1 MSLPGTPN
9 NILLQ
14 TGNGQNLVT
23 WNPVSGATGYSVLRS
38 LDGVNFSVIATPTL
52 SSYLDAAVTVGVQYF
67 YQVAATNPTIG
78 IYVPTSPAS
87 VVPVISGQMSLGA
100 LRLAAQQRADQV
112 NSNFVTTT
120 EWNTFI
126 NQSALELYDLLI
138 TTYEDY
144 YLAPPAYFITINNQQ
159 FYPLPDGINTSYT
172 NQNGQSFVAPPFY
185 KLQGVDLGLANSQ
198 PNGFVSVQR
207 FQFIDRNKFIFPNTA
222 STIYGVYNLQYRVMG
237 NQIEFI
243 PIPSNNQPMRLW
255 YIPRLSTLLQDTDIL
270 DGVSGWSQYVIIR
283 AAKYALDKKEL
294 ETTTLDNELLFLKTR
309 IEETAQNRDVG
320 QPDKIS
326 NTRSN
331 VGGGS
336 WGGYAGGGSGFGG
349 GGW

>member
-1 MSLPGTPN
+1 MSLPGTIFPAPT
-9 NILLQ
+9 LQ
-14 TGNGQNLVT
+14 TGNGQNYLS
-23 WNPVSGATGYSVLRS
+23 WAPVAGATGYSVLRS
-38 LDGVNFSVIATPTL
+38 TDGVTFTPLATPTL
-52 SSYLDAAVTVGVQYF
+52 SNYLDTAVTVGTQYF
-67 YQVAATNPTIG
+67 YQVAATNPTVG
-78 IYVPTSPAS
+78 IYVPTTPTS
-87 VVPVISGQMSLGA
+87 VVPVMSGQMSLGA
-100 LRLAAQQRADQV
+100 LRLASQQRADQV

-144 YLAPPAYFITINNQQ
+144 FLAPPAYFITINNNQ
-159 FYPLPDGINTSYT
+159 FYNLPDGINSTFT

-198 PNGFVSVQR
+198 PNGFVSVKR
-207 FQFIDRNKFIFPNTA
+207 FNFIDRNKFIFPNTA

-243 PIPSNNQPMRLW
+243 PIPSNSQPMRLW
-255 YIPRLSTLLQDTDIL
+255 YIPRLPTLLQDTDIL
-270 DGVSGWSQYVIIR
+270 DGVSGWTQYVIIR

-309 IEETAQNRDVG
+309 IEETAQNRDAG
-320 QPDKIS
+320 APDKIS
-326 NTRSN
+326 DTRAAT
-331 VGGGS
+331 GGGQ
-336 WGGYAGGGSGFGG
+336 WGGYAGGGYGGSG
-349 GGW
+349 W